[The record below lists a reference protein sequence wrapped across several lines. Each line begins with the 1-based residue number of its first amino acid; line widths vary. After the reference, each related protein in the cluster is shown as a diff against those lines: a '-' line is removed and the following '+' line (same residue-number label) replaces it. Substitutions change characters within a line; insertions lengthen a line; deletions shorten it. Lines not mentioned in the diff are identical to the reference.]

1 VIISKGK
8 NVPIQLNRA
17 DGAKHGHLLSAI
29 GLVHHLVPTRRDTWG
44 GFYYPGQLPSQTALQ
59 SGMGLWD
66 PVILGWPA
74 VSCVRKNRHAR
85 RSHRPWGT
93 ARDSPFTVG
102 PRNQLSQYGSKPV
115 IITARDAT
123 YVLDAILGNETE
135 LAILEHT
142 TDTAG
147 ATEIIFALFDLLGLR
162 FTPRYAISASR
173 RLYRS
178 GAIT

>member
-1 VIISKGK
+1 
-8 NVPIQLNRA
+8 
-17 DGAKHGHLLSAI
+17 
-29 GLVHHLVPTRRDTWG
+29 
-44 GFYYPGQLPSQTALQ
+44 
-59 SGMGLWD
+59 
-66 PVILGWPA
+66 
-74 VSCVRKNRHAR
+74 
-85 RSHRPWGT
+85 
-93 ARDSPFTVG
+93 
-102 PRNQLSQYGSKPV
+102 V

-162 FTPRYAISASR
+162 FTPRLRDIGSR

-178 GAIT
+178 GTIDLHTYPRLQPHITGRINRQRVLDWWDAMLRAAGSMKLGHVTASLLV